1 MKNIGKKINNIW
13 FGVIKDIGGF
23 IYDVQSQR
31 GAEKDQVEI
40 FVLSEKKNSTYI
52 KEILKKNLLKPNENI
67 ELKYADLIADY
78 LKINDIKTKEISI
91 RKTNC
96 FDCKEDLNS
105 VDDSLCKVCN
115 WIQCS
120 CGACG
125 CGWENYEIN

>member
-1 MKNIGKKINNIW
+1 MKNIGRKRNNIW

-23 IYDVQSQR
+23 IYDEQSQR
-31 GAEKDQVEI
+31 GAEKDEVKI
-40 FVLSEKKNSTYI
+40 FVLSEKKTSTFI

-67 ELKYADLIADY
+67 ELKYQDLITDY
-78 LKINDIKTKEISI
+78 LKTNDIKTKEISV

-105 VDDSLCKVCN
+105 VDDQLCEVCN
-115 WIQCS
+115 WIKCS

>member
-1 MKNIGKKINNIW
+1 MKNIGKKRNNIW

-23 IYDVQSQR
+23 IYDEQSQR
-31 GAEKDQVEI
+31 GAEKDEVKI
-40 FVLSEKKNSTYI
+40 FVLSEKKTSTFI

-67 ELKYADLIADY
+67 ELKYQDLITDY
-78 LKINDIKTKEISI
+78 LKTNDIKTKEISV

-105 VDDSLCKVCN
+105 VDDQLCEVCN
-115 WIQCS
+115 WIQCG